1 VSSITG
7 IELGPDSCVLV
18 RARQRDEAAE
28 VSAFHQVKRDASPA
42 GDSAVAVTLRAL
54 RKSKDFPRRARV
66 VAWGVTEPA
75 NDAEGSG
82 RSLVAAVVEAGFRV
96 ERVLTPPEALAQIA
110 RTRPRGRG
118 VATAWLALN
127 VRGAAI
133 AIVRDGTLL
142 FGRTFAWT
150 YTSADGPRAELLQ
163 RYSLVAHLAPE
174 VRRGITLVRSSHGAI
189 VEAAVTCGDLPDL
202 RSLTMPLIEELDLE
216 VETLDSTD
224 GLVATKP
231 LSEPFAGFAP
241 AMRLAAA
248 AATMRLTKEPR
259 VSPLVRAGAAA
270 VIIGTAGWLGY
281 QYWMGGPL
289 DVLGPRESETP
300 HSVPVP
306 TAGTLR
312 AGSPQGSATFPAPTA
327 SAPGQRSSTVT
338 RSAPP
343 VAAPPVATSAAR
355 ATTQP
360 PVSKPAPQATTPS
373 PFASKPAAQ
382 ATTPPTSAS
391 KPAPQATTPPTPVP
405 KPVPQATPPPPVSK
419 PAPPVARAPAAAPPA
434 RAVTDSLATKPAATP
449 PTRPAV
455 VRRVMEP
462 AAPIT
467 DTSRRKPVPLT
478 AAVPTVESILVAPD
492 RRVAVIDGQIVTV
505 GDQVGPRIVAGI
517 EQAAVVLQE
526 PSGYQIRVPI
536 RRGRGTD

>member
-28 VSAFHQVKRDASPA
+28 VSAFHQVKRDAWPA
-42 GDSAVAVTLRAL
+42 GDSAVAATLRAV
-54 RKSKDFPRRARV
+54 RKSKGFPRRARV

-82 RSLVAAVVEAGFRV
+82 RSLVAPVVEAGFRV

-110 RTRPRGRG
+110 RMRPRGRG

-174 VRRGITLVRSSHGAI
+174 VRRGITLVRSSHRAI

-224 GLVATKP
+224 GLVAAKS
-231 LSEPFAGFAP
+231 LSERFAGFAP

-259 VSPLVRAGAAA
+259 VSPLVRAAAAA
-270 VIIGTAGWLGY
+270 VIIGTAGWFGY

-312 AGSPQGSATFPAPTA
+312 AGSPQGSATIPAPTA
-327 SAPGQRSSTVT
+327 SAPGQPSSTVT

-355 ATTQP
+355 AATQP

-373 PFASKPAAQ
+373 
-382 ATTPPTSAS
+382 TPAS
-391 KPAPQATTPPTPVP
+391 KPAPQATTQPP
-405 KPVPQATPPPPVSK
+405 ASK
-419 PAPPVARAPAAAPPA
+419 RAPPA
-434 RAVTDSLATKPAATP
+434 RVVTDSLATKPAATP
-449 PTRPAV
+449 LTRPAV
-455 VRRVMEP
+455 VRRVMES

-478 AAVPTVESILVAPD
+478 AAVPTVESTLVAPD

-505 GDQVGPRIVAGI
+505 GDQVGPRMVAGI